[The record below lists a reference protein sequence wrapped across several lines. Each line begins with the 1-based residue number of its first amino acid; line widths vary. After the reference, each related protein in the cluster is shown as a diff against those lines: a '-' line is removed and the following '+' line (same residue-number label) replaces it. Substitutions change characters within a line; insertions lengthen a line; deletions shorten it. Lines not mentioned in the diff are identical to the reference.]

1 MNSPLL
7 FSLSKNLKSFIN
19 IIIYFEIESSEFKDN
34 SFNFKSSINLFFSLI
49 MEEFD
54 KSLNGSLSTKVKS
67 RLNIF
72 SYKLGSSS

>member
-1 MNSPLL
+1 
-7 FSLSKNLKSFIN
+7 
-19 IIIYFEIESSEFKDN
+19 
-34 SFNFKSSINLFFSLI
+34 